1 MNYTHDHIVKLTVI
15 HWELAIGDFLL
26 LLFFHSSI
34 DLDWSHFQCGNIL
47 FNNRSLGSHTASHHN
62 MIPGK
67 RKHPKKR
74 TINLQNT
81 RDVVTFFFRGF
92 VVIWLPGNCLFFLVG
107 FCFLPLPFLVLLFG
121 KVFKYY

>member
-15 HWELAIGDFLL
+15 HWEMAIGDFFLL
-26 LLFFHSSI
+26 YFHSSI
-34 DLDWSHFQCGNIL
+34 ALDWSHFQCGNIL

-81 RDVVTFFFRGF
+81 RDVVTFFSRFCCYMAAGQ
-92 VVIWLPGNCLFFLVG
+92 LFF
-107 FCFLPLPFLVLLFG
+107 FLIWILFSSSTFSG
-121 KVFKYY
+121 SLIW